1 MSNPHYGGQ
10 FGQPGNT
17 GQFQGQIPQSSQ
29 QFQGQM
35 PQQTGFNGQMPG
47 QMPQAPRKKNN
58 KATALIAAI
67 IAAVLVIIGGGAFAL
82 TRSLSA
88 SGGFASP
95 NALANSINSAF
106 NSNKLTSLAT
116 ALSPSELKAAT
127 TWQKDYKAN
136 GNADWSKLVSP
147 EALTDYIGQIDLS
160 KSTIEYTVDEKSE
173 NLSLI
178 TITKWEGEVTIK
190 PELVDKIR
198 QNYEK
203 AKGEKLTANESS
215 MLDDMKSSLSKEST
229 FSGNILGQLDLD
241 TLTIVSVKED
251 GKWYISPAMT
261 MAEQMYPTSSIRPN
275 YDADFTDVKEASS
288 AEEAVSGLVDAL
300 RNGAG
305 MGDKDFYRYL
315 DLPERRIAAVY
326 GGAGSG
332 SDTNIGAGIQVHWS
346 LTSTKVTDGAIVG
359 FGTTSITFDGDYKVD
374 FNNDTVTVS
383 FPDFSSS
390 YGSSNKN
397 TSSQSQ
403 NLTVRF
409 TEGLVNPERLGV
421 FTVKDK
427 TGWHVSFIR
436 TAGNLNL
443 LEATDDAVNQAV
455 DGMSSSF
462 GYGSDVSADEMRDM
476 ATTSKPVGAMLVIAW
491 NFMKSLN

>member
-1 MSNPHYGGQ
+1 MSSPFNPNQQPMPGNGPYPTGQQ
-10 FGQPGNT
+10 FGAGYGQQPGQQMPGAGGYGQNQGFGQQPQQGYYPQ
-17 GQFQGQIPQSSQ
+17 GQFQGAPY
-29 QFQGQM
+29 GGA
-35 PQQTGFNGQMPG
+35 PEKKKTG
-47 QMPQAPRKKNN
+47 
-58 KATALIAAI
+58 LIVGI

-136 GNADWSKLVSP
+136 GKADWSKLVSP
-147 EALTDYIGQIDLS
+147 EALADYIGQIDLS

-275 YDADFTDVKEASS
+275 YDADFTDVKGASS

-332 SDTNIGAGIQVHWS
+332 SDTNIGAGIQVHWG

-359 FGTTSITFDGDYKVD
+359 FGTTSINFDGDQLRLVQQEHEHP
-374 FNNDTVTVS
+374 VS
-383 FPDFSSS
+383 EPDCSLHG
-390 YGSSNKN
+390 GSGQPRAPRRVHGEGQDRLARVLHSNCG
-397 TSSQSQ
+397 Q
-403 NLTVRF
+403 
-409 TEGLVNPERLGV
+409 PEP
-421 FTVKDK
+421 
-427 TGWHVSFIR
+427 
-436 TAGNLNL
+436 A
-443 LEATDDAVNQAV
+443 
-455 DGMSSSF
+455 
-462 GYGSDVSADEMRDM
+462 GSD
-476 ATTSKPVGAMLVIAW
+476 
-491 NFMKSLN
+491 

>member
-67 IAAVLVIIGGGAFAL
+67 IAAVLVIIA
-82 TRSLSA
+82 
-88 SGGFASP
+88 GGFASP

-136 GNADWSKLVSP
+136 GKADWSKLVSP
-147 EALTDYIGQIDLS
+147 EALSDYIGQIDLS

-275 YDADFTDVKEASS
+275 YDADFTDVKGASS
-288 AEEAVSGLVDAL
+288 AEEAVSGLADAL

-332 SDTNIGAGIQVHWS
+332 SDTNIGAGIQVHWG
-346 LTSTKVTDGAIVG
+346 LTSTTVTDGAIVG

-374 FNNDTVTVS
+374 FNNDTVTFG

-390 YGSSNKN
+390 YGSSNEQPV
-397 TSSQSQ
+397 SEPDCSLHGGSGQPRAPRR
-403 NLTVRF
+403 VHG
-409 TEGLVNPERLGV
+409 EGQERLARVLHSNCGQPEP
-421 FTVKDK
+421 
-427 TGWHVSFIR
+427 
-436 TAGNLNL
+436 A
-443 LEATDDAVNQAV
+443 
-455 DGMSSSF
+455 
-462 GYGSDVSADEMRDM
+462 GSD
-476 ATTSKPVGAMLVIAW
+476 
-491 NFMKSLN
+491 